1 MSARLIPEASP
12 TFALPV
18 PIPAS
23 AVLISDPE
31 FSKTLSAAL
40 SAFVCAIRL
49 DRNLVRGVSQALE
62 EVPKHP

>member
-12 TFALPV
+12 TFTLPV

-23 AVLISDPE
+23 EVLAADPE

-40 SAFVCAIRL
+40 SAFVRAIRL
-49 DRNLVRGVSQALE
+49 DRNLVRGVNQAME
-62 EVPKHP
+62 RK